1 MRDLPLL
8 FITNPDVPDTAFN
21 EKALEKASIDDT
33 EEKKFLTQKA
43 QQDEQLATTS
53 HSQLELY

>member
-8 FITNPDVPDTAFN
+8 FITIPDVPDTAFN
-21 EKALEKASIDDT
+21 EKALEKPFVDDT
-33 EEKKFLTQKA
+33 EKEKFLTQKA

-53 HSQLELY
+53 HSQL